1 MNGKSGMMLHA
12 KQIRAFRQKIGG
24 LGCIAMVAL
33 IAMISAGC
41 RSPSPPLASRVDAYR
56 PIAPG
61 VENGSFAAA
70 PPTEASSPAM
80 ISMEGTGAGDGT
92 PLPSETAVPVPS
104 ARQEVRLRV
113 IQPGDRLEVY
123 LHGIPHP
130 QQLPV
135 VVDENGFI
143 TMPLIGQVPASGKTG
158 SEIERLIE
166 KRYIDGGIYRNITC
180 VVIPPHT
187 AFFVR
192 GEVRQPGRYPLT
204 RDVTLLQAI
213 ALAGGY
219 TEYAQ
224 PRRIDIQRGTT
235 SFRINAQRIERGE
248 ELSPPIQPGDIIVV
262 PRRWW

>member
-1 MNGKSGMMLHA
+1 MNGKSGKMLHS
-12 KQIRAFRQKIGG
+12 KHIKVLRQLIRGSGQ
-24 LGCIAMVAL
+24 VAL
-33 IAMISAGC
+33 VALVAMISVGC
-41 RSPSPPLASRVDAYR
+41 RSMSPPPASRVDVYR
-56 PIAPG
+56 PVAPSP
-61 VENGSFAAA
+61 ENGFLASA
-70 PPTEASSPAM
+70 PTEASSPRITSTAGGGM
-80 ISMEGTGAGDGT
+80 AAPPPAEGAG
-92 PLPSETAVPVPS
+92 PAPSG
-104 ARQEVRLRV
+104 RNEVRLRV

-143 TMPLIGQVPASGKTG
+143 TMPLIGQISAAGKTG
-158 SEIERLIE
+158 SEIERLVE
-166 KRYIDGGIYRNITC
+166 KRYVDDGIYRNITC

-224 PRRIDIQRGTT
+224 PRRIDIQRGST

-248 ELSPPIQPGDIIVV
+248 EVSPPIEPGDIIVI